1 VIEDRAAALA
11 EIARLARA
19 HRLTLSDIASATG
32 LGITTPEADAAVEPR
47 PSILASPAGV
57 PNREAPSAPAGG
69 PASAPRGVLV
79 RALGFLGGTFVFAGV
94 GVFIALQWDA
104 MNTAARIIVTL
115 GAGLAAFVLAALA
128 RRDPRF
134 ERAATP
140 LYLTAAAL
148 EPVGMLV
155 AFEEFGSGGDW
166 RWAGLVTA
174 AVMAIQFG
182 LAFFVARRSTLLF
195 VSVTFAMSALWTG
208 LDLMD
213 MDGGVMAL
221 TLGGTLVLSAIW
233 ADRQAHRDVTPPWY
247 FVGAAAVLG
256 GVFDLVES
264 SPVEVI
270 FVAAAASF
278 VYLSVVVRSRTLL
291 VVSIL
296 AILAYTGYFTAEHFA
311 DSIGWP
317 LALVGFGLAMIGL
330 SALAVRLDRRY
341 VRGPRP

>member
-1 VIEDRAAALA
+1 VTDDRAAALA

-19 HRLTLSDIASATG
+19 HRLTLTDIADAAG
-32 LGITTPEADAAVEPR
+32 LGIPTPPADAASEHRLAAAEP
-47 PSILASPAGV
+47 LAGAPDRG
-57 PNREAPSAPAGG
+57 APSAPAGQADG
-69 PASAPRGVLV
+69 APRGVLV
-79 RALGFLGGTFVFAGV
+79 RVLGFLGGTFVFAGV
-94 GVFIALQWDA
+94 GVFIALQWEA

-115 GAGLAAFVLAALA
+115 GAGVSAFILAALA
-128 RRDPRF
+128 RRDSRF
-134 ERAATP
+134 ARAATP

-148 EPVGMLV
+148 EPIGMLV

-182 LAFFVARRSTLLF
+182 LAFVVARRSTLLF
-195 VSVTFAMSALWTG
+195 VSVTFAMFALWTG

-221 TLGGTLVLSAIW
+221 TVGGTLVLAAIW

-264 SPVEVI
+264 SPVEVV

-311 DSIGWP
+311 DSVGWP
-317 LALVGFGLAMIGL
+317 MALVGFGLAMIGL

-341 VRGPRP
+341 VRGPHS

>member
-11 EIARLARA
+11 EIARLARS
-19 HRLTLSDIASATG
+19 HRLTLPDIAEAIG
-32 LGITTPEADAAVEPR
+32 LEMPGPAAEAPSEAHPLAPTP
-47 PSILASPAGV
+47 LAGAPY
-57 PNREAPSAPAGG
+57 REAPFAAAPEA
-69 PASAPRGVLV
+69 ASAPKGVLV

-94 GVFIALQWDA
+94 GVFIALHWDA
-104 MNTAARIIVTL
+104 MNTSARIVITL
-115 GAGLAAFVLAALA
+115 GSGLAAFVLAGLA

-134 ERAATP
+134 ARAATP

-155 AFEEFGSGGDW
+155 AFDELGSGGDW
-166 RWAGLVTA
+166 RWAGLATA
-174 AVMAIQFG
+174 ATMAVQFA
-182 LAFFVARRSTLLF
+182 LAFLVARRSTLLF
-195 VSVTFAMSALWTG
+195 LGVAFAVCALWTG
-208 LDLMD
+208 LDLLD

-221 TLGGTLVLSAIW
+221 TLGGTLVLAAIW
-233 ADRQAHRDVTPPWY
+233 ADRQTHRDVTPPWY

-264 SPVEVI
+264 SPVEVL
-270 FVAAAASF
+270 FVAVAASF

-317 LALVGFGLAMIGL
+317 MALVGFGLAMIGL

-341 VRGPRP
+341 VRGPHT